1 MDPQSYATVLCAGAG
16 RVVENVVVVRSVDS
30 TNLLGRRIASEFAED
45 ESEPPPSLLVALEQT
60 AGRGRLGRTWDSRA
74 GLGIYATLLV
84 RVTVERLALLPL
96 AVPAALASVLQSRLR
111 RRVRIKWPNDLQIE
125 GRKLGGVLIEG
136 SVRGGGPALALVGF
150 GVNYGQRAEQLPTA
164 FSTSIALE
172 SEAAP
177 PMPEMASQLAAAVVE
192 ACVAANEAEVLA
204 RYTAFSVH
212 HPGDTLVFK
221 LGDELV
227 EGVFAGFESGGRL
240 RLRGAGG
247 ERLISAAEVVEK

>member
-1 MDPQSYATVLCAGAG
+1 MDVRDYTSVLCAGAG
-16 RVVENVVVVRSVDS
+16 GGLENVVVVQRTDS
-30 TNLLGRRIASEFAED
+30 TNLLARRIASEFAAD
-45 ESEPPPSLLVALEQT
+45 ESELPRSLLVALEQT
-60 AGRGRLGRTWDSRA
+60 SGRGRLGRTWDSPA
-74 GLGIYATLLV
+74 GLGIYATVLV
-84 RVTVERLALLPL
+84 QVPVARLSLLPL
-96 AVPAALASVLQSRLR
+96 AVPAALASVLQKRLR

-150 GVNYGQRAEQLPTA
+150 GVNYGHRAEQLPTA

-172 SEAAP
+172 SDEAP
-177 PMPEMASQLAAAVVE
+177 PMPEIASQLAAAVVE
-192 ACVAANEAEVLA
+192 ACVAADEAEVLA

-227 EGVFAGFESGGRL
+227 EGIFAGFESGGRL
-240 RLRGAGG
+240 RLRGTGG